1 VKKVLTVVL
10 SYLISGSSE
19 VIGIF
24 VDSSGKS
31 GDFNVF
37 GARYVSSVQSDE
49 TDSSRRKFEA
59 KAGGQLFF
67 PARQKIDQG

>member
-1 VKKVLTVVL
+1 LKFVAV
-10 SYLISGSSE
+10 SYRISGSSE
-19 VIGIF
+19 ATGIF

-59 KAGGQLFF
+59 NAGGQLFF
-67 PARQKIDQG
+67 PATQ